1 MSDGS
6 RSKGVYKIGE
16 ATEVSVGCIRGSKI
30 QWPGSQVSTQ
40 GKEGAKVE
48 VGRRD

>member
-6 RSKGVYKIGE
+6 RSKGVCKIGM

-30 QWPGSQVSTQ
+30 QWVGIQVSIQ
-40 GKEGAKVE
+40 GTEGAKAE
-48 VGRRD
+48 VGSGD